1 MFYMLAQP
9 FSLSAL
15 NVHVHPYERVI
26 ECDDKY
32 FMYTLTI
39 DIETAKAQQK
49 QEQKTQSAEKIQT
62 EAAFSSLLLEN
73 LCNTLPRND
82 AILLFISLDAKEAVA
97 KVAAPHVPQK
107 VLVVGND
114 NELEIALRLPCLDNA
129 M

>member
-1 MFYMLAQP
+1 MQ
-9 FSLSAL
+9 
-15 NVHVHPYERVI
+15 
-26 ECDDKY
+26 CTDKY
-32 FMYTLTI
+32 FVYTLTI
-39 DIETAKAQQK
+39 GIKAAKGQQK
-49 QEQKTQSAEKIQT
+49 QEEKTQSADKYKQ

-114 NELEIALRLPCLDNA
+114 NKLEIALRLPCLYDA